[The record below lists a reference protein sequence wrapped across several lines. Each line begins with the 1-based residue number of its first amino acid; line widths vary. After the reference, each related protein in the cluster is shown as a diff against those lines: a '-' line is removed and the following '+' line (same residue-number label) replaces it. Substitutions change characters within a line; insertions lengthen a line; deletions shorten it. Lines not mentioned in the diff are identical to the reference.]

1 MAKPEHALLTEF
13 VFELLRKHGEE
24 LRKEVRPDFDERQ
37 QEYERMVEN
46 AEFIRD
52 MENGK

>member
-1 MAKPEHALLTEF
+1 MDKPDHTLLVEF
-13 VFELLRKHGEE
+13 VFELLREHGEE

-37 QEYERMVEN
+37 QEFERMVEN

>member
-1 MAKPEHALLTEF
+1 MAKPDHVLLTEF
-13 VFELLRKHGEE
+13 VFDLLRKHGEE
-24 LRKEVRPDFDERQ
+24 LRKEVRPDFDEKQ

-52 MENGK
+52 LKEGR